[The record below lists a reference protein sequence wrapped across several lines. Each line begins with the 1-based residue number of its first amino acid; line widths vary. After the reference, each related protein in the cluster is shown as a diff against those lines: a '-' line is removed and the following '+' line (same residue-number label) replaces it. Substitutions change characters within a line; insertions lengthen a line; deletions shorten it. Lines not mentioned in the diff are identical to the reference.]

1 MSDKTDPKRS
11 DLVPIKNHGLT
22 TRSSA
27 LVKRGLENLTSQG
40 SRIIRFPL
48 NHSMG
53 KLYISNHA
61 NFPLGL
67 GEARGHIKVSQ
78 GIEVLLEVFTD
89 ALTDLSPLSELNAND
104 LQGIRILDTQDL
116 LRNEDLEHI
125 KGLTGLVE
133 LYLASFSISD
143 AALVHLQQ
151 LSKLK
156 FLALLGPNIT
166 DAGMV
171 SLQTLSGLER
181 LNLNVCQ
188 ISGAGS
194 IHLRELKK
202 LKSLRFWKLPMR
214 DSDLVNFRDLVGL
227 EELGLIDIR
236 ITDAGLVHL
245 EKLTWL
251 RKLSLEKTDISD
263 SGIARLK
270 QMLPQCSIT
279 N

>member
-1 MSDKTDPKRS
+1 MSNKSYPKRG
-11 DLVPIKNHGLT
+11 DLVPAENRNRGLT

-40 SRIIRFPL
+40 SRIIRFPPDY
-48 NHSMG
+48 SIG
-53 KLYISNHA
+53 KLYISDRA
-61 NFPLGL
+61 NF
-67 GEARGHIKVSQ
+67 EARGRIEVPQEIK
-78 GIEVLLEVFTD
+78 VLLEVSTD
-89 ALTDLSPLSELNAND
+89 ELTDLSPLSKLNAND
-104 LQGIRILDTQDL
+104 LQGIRITDTKDL
-116 LRNEDLEHI
+116 LTNEHLENI

-133 LYLASFSISD
+133 LYLASFSLSD
-143 AALVHLQQ
+143 AALVHLRQ

-156 FLALLGPNIT
+156 FLALLCPNIS

-171 SLQTLSGLER
+171 NLQALSVLEQ

-188 ISGAGS
+188 ISGAGL

-214 DSDLVNFRDLVGL
+214 DSDLVNFRDLIGL
-227 EELGLIDIR
+227 QELGLIDIR
-236 ITDAGLVHL
+236 VTDAGLVHL

-251 RKLSLEKTDISD
+251 RKLTLEKTDISD
-263 SGIARLK
+263 SGIARL
-270 QMLPQCSIT
+270 QRMLPKCSIT

>member
-1 MSDKTDPKRS
+1 MSDKTDPKQS
-11 DLVPIKNHGLT
+11 DLVPIKNRGLT

-48 NHSMG
+48 DHSMG
-53 KLYISNHA
+53 KLYISNQA

-67 GEARGHIKVSQ
+67 GEARGHIKVPQ

-89 ALTDLSPLSELNAND
+89 ALTDLSPLSELNPND
-104 LQGIRILDTQDL
+104 LQGIRIIDTEDF
-116 LRNEDLEHI
+116 LRNEHLENI

-133 LYLASFSISD
+133 LYLTSFSLSD
-143 AALVHLQQ
+143 AALVHLRQ

-156 FLALLGPNIT
+156 FLALLCPNIRDT
-166 DAGMV
+166 G
-171 SLQTLSGLER
+171 LLNLHTLSGLER

-188 ISGAGS
+188 ISGAGLV
-194 IHLRELKK
+194 HLRELKK

-214 DSDLVNFRDLVGL
+214 DSDLVNFRDLIGL
-227 EELGLIDIR
+227 QELGLIDIR
-236 ITDAGLVHL
+236 VTDAGLVHL

-251 RKLSLEKTDISD
+251 RKLTLEKTDISA
-263 SGIARLK
+263 SGIARL
-270 QMLPQCSIT
+270 QRMLPKCSIT